1 MVRIFGMIFLALLV
15 GVPLHAQGPGAGNQ
29 SSKGL
34 STKASSTEARQ
45 AHSPRA
51 FIESHLG
58 GKVGKLEKDPSD
70 PRRAVLLVE
79 RSRSITRHVLEVDL
93 DSNRELREVRI
104 VTPDG
109 HSTGI
114 APVIIMPL
122 SMASMC
128 WVQCKDACGQGTDS
142 RIGCLFDCIVN

>member
-79 RSRSITRHVLEVDL
+79 KDRSITRHVRSRSGLEQERG
-93 DSNRELREVRI
+93 NPI
-104 VTPDG
+104 VTTDG

-114 APVIIMPL
+114 PPVIIMPL
-122 SMASMC
+122 SVASKC
-128 WVQCKDACGQGTDS
+128 WVRCKEACGQGTDC